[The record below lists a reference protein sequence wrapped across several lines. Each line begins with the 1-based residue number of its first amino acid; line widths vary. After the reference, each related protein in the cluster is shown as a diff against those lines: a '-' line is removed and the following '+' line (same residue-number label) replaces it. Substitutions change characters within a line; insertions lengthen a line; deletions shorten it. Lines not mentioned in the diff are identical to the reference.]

1 MKKALSAFLAAALAV
16 SAVPAFSVSAEE
28 LDSNYIVTFTP
39 NKTTAVPGDTI
50 TYTASVE
57 VKGNG
62 GLSGTVFWFNVP
74 DGLTY
79 VKKAG
84 KTQGYTV
91 LEDNIADRFGEE
103 YYVGE
108 DDYTAAQPTGFV
120 LLTIEGDVG
129 ENGVMGVDSPI
140 EKLDLFT
147 FDCKVD
153 DDAASGD
160 YSIEFLLGDD
170 DPDCVTTCE
179 KYDDDFT
186 GVIPITNSPAVKV
199 AAKSVDAT
207 GITADGTMSLGKHD
221 EKKNVNAK
229 LQPEDATD
237 TIEYSVDGDGSK
249 YVTVDKDGNVT
260 AVADGVAKIISTASK
275 AGFKATTTVTV
286 KIVHELE
293 AVAEVPAT
301 CTAEGTEAYYKC
313 KVCGNLYSDAE
324 GKNLIS
330 NPVTIP
336 KTAHTIVPVAAKD
349 PTCLEAGTAAAY
361 QCSVCKKYFSDAAGT
376 TEIAAPTT
384 KPALGHDWGKW
395 TVTTPATCA
404 EEGEETR
411 VCARDKSHIETRP
424 IAKLTTHTPGEPTKE
439 NEVAATC
446 GTDGSYDL
454 VTKCTVCGQ
463 VLSTEKVT
471 VPATGN
477 HTLKHVDAV
486 PSNCTEEG
494 TKEYWQCEVCKKM
507 FSDADAKNE
516 ITGAEKVAA
525 LGHTPGEVVIEN
537 EVAATCGTDGSYDEV
552 IYCTVCNQEIDR
564 KTILVKATGDH
575 TLEDVE
581 AKAATCTEDGN
592 LAYKKCSVCGKI
604 FETDGTT
611 ETTLEAVTL
620 KATGHDWG
628 EWEVV
633 TEATETTDGLKKRVC
648 KNDATHVEEE
658 KIPATGT
665 TVVDD
670 SSSSEVVDESSSD
683 ASSDTSSDTSSKDT
697 SSKASDSSKAAASGS
712 TTNPGTGAAAGTI
725 AAGIAVLAALAVVK
739 KKK

>member
-1 MKKALSAFLAAALAV
+1 MKKAFSAFLAAALAV
-16 SAVPAFSVSAEE
+16 SAVPAFSVSAAEFVPE
-28 LDSNYIVTFTP
+28 NYILTITP
-39 NKTTAVPGDTI
+39 DKTSAVAGDVI
-50 TYTASVE
+50 TYTVSVE
-57 VKGNG
+57 VKGDDRFSALCIN
-62 GLSGTVFWFNVP
+62 FDIP
-74 DGLTY
+74 DGLEFVIENPPMT
-79 VKKAG
+79 
-84 KTQGYTV
+84 
-91 LEDNIADRFGEE
+91 
-103 YYVGE
+103 E
-108 DDYTAAQPTGFV
+108 DD
-120 LLTIEGDVG
+120 LLDYDGDWG
-129 ENGVMGVDSPI
+129 ITKLPGYDTLRMDYDPSNGVNPTEPKVIGLTEVIGSTTSGVKTPLAKVDILSF
-140 EKLDLFT
+140 K
-147 FDCKVD
+147 CKVKEG
-153 DDAASGD
+153 ASGD
-160 YSIEFLLGDD
+160 QKIGLAKGTEFSNGSSEGGLPTYNEGASAVDVAGGD
-170 DPDCVTTCE
+170 
-179 KYDDDFT
+179 
-186 GVIPITNSPAVKV
+186 V
-199 AAKSVDAT
+199 AATD
-207 GITADGTMSLGKHD
+207 ITADGTMSLGKHD

-229 LQPEDATD
+229 LQPDGATD
-237 TIEYSVDGDGSK
+237 TITYSSDTPAVA
-249 YVTVDKDGNVT
+249 TVDKDGNVT
-260 AVADGVAKIISTASK
+260 AVADGVAKIISK
-275 AGFKATTTVTV
+275 AAKLGKEATTTVTV

-293 AVAEVPAT
+293 AVAAVPAT

-336 KTAHTIVPVAAKD
+336 KTAHTIVSVAAKD
-349 PTCLEAGTAAAY
+349 PTCTEAGTAAAY

-376 TEIAAPTT
+376 TEITAPTT
-384 KPALGHDWGKW
+384 EAALGHDWGEW
-395 TVTTPATCA
+395 TVTTPATCGK
-404 EEGEETR
+404 EGVETR
-411 VCARDKSHIETRP
+411 VCKRDPNHTETRA

-446 GTDGSYDL
+446 GKDGSYDL
-454 VTKCTVCGQ
+454 VTKCTVCGE
-463 VLSTEKVT
+463 VLKTEKVT

-494 TKEYWQCEVCKKM
+494 AKEYWQCEVCGKM
-507 FSDADAKNE
+507 FSDAEGKNE

-525 LGHTPGEVVIEN
+525 LGHTPGDVVKEN
-537 EVAATCGTDGSYDEV
+537 EVAATCGKDGSYDEV
-552 IYCTVCNQEIDR
+552 IYCTVCNEEIDR
-564 KTILVKATGDH
+564 KTILLKATGDH

-604 FETDGTT
+604 FEPDGTT

-633 TEATETTDGLKKRVC
+633 TEATETTDGLRKRVC
-648 KNDATHVEEE
+648 KTDATHVEEE

-683 ASSDTSSDTSSKDT
+683 ASSDTSSKDT
-697 SSKASDSSKAAASGS
+697 SSKASDSSKAAANGS
-712 TTNPGTGAAAGTI
+712 TTNPGTGAAAGTV